1 MVTRVIV
8 ATLGER
14 PSLKATLVSIA
25 KQKITDL
32 EIKIVCPLQKLKKVQ
47 EIAQECLTSNFELIQ
62 DSGKGLGAAI
72 NQGYKQLGDF
82 EYFCWLNDDD
92 ELTTGSLER
101 SINFLD
107 TNQNFHAV
115 IGTLGYLR
123 KDKGRIMRNRVTTLH
138 TFITRIGP
146 NLIPQ
151 PGSLL
156 RRTSIGELEPLN
168 EKYKYAMDLDMW
180 LRIMKSGKIGIIK
193 ETQALMNWHL
203 DSITV
208 SNRKKASIE
217 AFQIRLRNSQN
228 LIRKFLVIA
237 CYFPSRLLAS
247 ILSKIN

>member
-14 PSLKATLVSIA
+14 PSLKATLVSIT

-32 EIKIVCPLQKLKKVQ
+32 EIKIVCPRQKLKKVQ

-62 DSGKGLGAAI
+62 DLGKGLSAAI
-72 NQGYKQLGDF
+72 NQGYKALGDF

-107 TNQNFHAV
+107 INQNFYAV
-115 IGTLGYLR
+115 IGTLGYLQEGS
-123 KDKGRIMRNRVTTLH
+123 DRIVLNRVTKLH
-138 TFITRIGP
+138 TFIARIGP

-156 RRTSIGELEPLN
+156 RRTLIGESGPLN

-193 ETQALMNWHL
+193 ETQALMNWHQ

-228 LIRKFLVIA
+228 LTRKFLVIA